1 MALWR
6 IRTVVEDRP
15 GQLAG
20 LVDAMAAQGGN
31 IVGLSIHADA
41 AGVVD
46 EFVVDVPGEHYTLLR
61 EVARRSV
68 SDSDSVTAVPAQP
81 REVGDDVTKALLLT
95 ARLRSAPNRLP
106 EALGE
111 LLQAEDARW
120 TNLTRSAPEFLEEP
134 ETTLVVPVGP
144 LRGVRLRR
152 PDQPF
157 TWTET
162 ARADALVRSV
172 LPPSGPA
179 PTDGR
184 LVTGRGVDLNVRQV
198 GAADAEAIQRLH
210 RRCSGETTRR
220 RYFSSVRQLTP
231 RMLGVFCDPE
241 LGLTLAAY
249 PARGGDPVALAHLMY
264 TLDPGV
270 GEIAFL
276 VEDEWQNKGV
286 GTALTRVLTAVA
298 ADWGLAEVRA
308 ETVAG
313 NAQMQRIMRRMGATI
328 GPPRD
333 GVVQARLP
341 VAGALPARRMGPLAG
356 LMTEPGAAGT

>member
-1 MALWR
+1 MSLWR
-6 IRTVVEDRP
+6 IRTVVADRP

-46 EFVVDVPGEHYTLLR
+46 EFVVDVPGEHHTLLR

-68 SDSDSVTAVPAQP
+68 TDSVNAVPALP

-95 ARLRSAPNRLP
+95 TRLRSAPNRLP

-111 LLQAEDARW
+111 LLLADDARW
-120 TNLTRSAPEFLEEP
+120 TNPTRSVPEFPEEP

-172 LPPSGPA
+172 LPPTGPA
-179 PTDGR
+179 PTDGAITTHR
-184 LVTGRGVDLNVRQV
+184 GTGLDVRQAT
-198 GAADAEAIQRLH
+198 AADAEAIQRLH
-210 RRCSGETTRR
+210 ARCSPETTRG
-220 RYFSSVRQLTP
+220 RYFSSMRRLSP
-231 RMLGVFCDPE
+231 RMLGLFCDPE
-241 LGLTLAAY
+241 RGLTLL
-249 PARGGDPVALAHLMY
+249 ARPLGGAEPVALAHLMY

-276 VEDEWQNKGV
+276 VEDSWQQQGA
-286 GTALTRVLTAVA
+286 GTALARALTAVA

-313 NAQMQRIMRRMGATI
+313 NRAMQRIMRRMGAAI
-328 GPPRD
+328 GPARD

-341 VAGALPARRMGPLAG
+341 VAGAVPARRTGRLAS
-356 LMTEPGAAGT
+356 LMTEPGAAGG